1 VGVRFGMDRGGA
13 QEVEASV
20 ALERIHNGNGLGHGP
35 GGEVM
40 IGDAAGGV
48 LHLAS
53 IIQSTS
59 PVTTT
64 TDATTDATTDVTANT
79 HPHLQIHTSIPLH
92 SNIDNPSFYS
102 SSDGTKSGYVLAGL
116 SKGAALGPNAK
127 DPAYKHG
134 VIVWYVPLEDGADA
148 AGSGEREGNHQK
160 RKVGEPKVIFADD
173 GGLISTA
180 SAGVIVDRPTTPGG
194 ERVERWLFV
203 TGFMSD
209 SMVAVKV
216 DL

>member
-1 VGVRFGMDRGGA
+1 MGVRFGLDRGGA
-13 QEVEASV
+13 EEVEAGV
-20 ALERIHNGNGLGHGP
+20 VLERIHNGNGLGHGP

-53 IIQSTS
+53 LIQSTS

-64 TDATTDATTDVTANT
+64 THATTNAATNT
-79 HPHLQIHTSIPLH
+79 HPRLQIHTSMPLH

-134 VIVWYVPLEDGADA
+134 VIVWYVPLGDGADA

-180 SAGVIVDRPTTPGG
+180 SAGVIVDRPTTTGG
-194 ERVERWLFV
+194 EGVERWLFV